1 MKKKPLSSVNSIFDE
16 SLLDNSSALNK
27 AFSLQL
33 ACAKVGFDW
42 DSLGP
47 VSEKVTEELGEVL
60 EEALQVKV
68 DQARIADEI
77 GDLLFAVVNLAR
89 HLDCDPQHALSLA
102 NQKFERRFR
111 ALEQKALQEDK
122 PLIQMSLE
130 EMDDLWK
137 QVKIEQNN

>member
-1 MKKKPLSSVNSIFDE
+1 MKKQPTLTSIFDQN
-16 SLLDNSSALNK
+16 SLDDSSSLNK

-33 ACAKVGFDW
+33 ACAKIGFDW

-47 VSEKVTEELGEVL
+47 VSEKVTEELEEVL
-60 EEALQVKV
+60 EEALQVSP
-68 DQARIADEI
+68 DQSRIDDEI

-89 HLDCDPQHALSLA
+89 HLDCDPQNALSLA

-111 ALEQKALQEDK
+111 ALELKAQQLDK
-122 PLIQMSLE
+122 PLTQMSLD

-137 QVKIEQNN
+137 QVKVEQNN

>member
-1 MKKKPLSSVNSIFDE
+1 MKKQPTLTSIFDQNP
-16 SLLDNSSALNK
+16 LDDASSLNK

-33 ACAKVGFDW
+33 ACAKIGFDW

-47 VSEKVTEELGEVL
+47 VSEKVTEELEEVL
-60 EEALQVKV
+60 EEALQVSP
-68 DQARIADEI
+68 DQSRIDDEI

-89 HLDCDPQHALSLA
+89 HLDCDPQNALSLA

-111 ALEQKALQEDK
+111 ALELKAQQLDK
-122 PLIQMSLE
+122 PLTQMSLD

-137 QVKIEQNN
+137 QVKVEQNN

>member
-1 MKKKPLSSVNSIFDE
+1 MKKQPTLTSIFDQNP
-16 SLLDNSSALNK
+16 LDDASSLNK

-33 ACAKVGFDW
+33 ACAKIGFDW

-47 VSEKVTEELGEVL
+47 VSEKVTEELDEVL
-60 EEALQVKV
+60 EEALQVSP
-68 DQARIADEI
+68 DQSRIDDEI

-89 HLDCDPQHALSLA
+89 HLDCDPQNALSLA

-111 ALEQKALQEDK
+111 ALELKAQQLDK
-122 PLIQMSLE
+122 PLTQMSLD

-137 QVKIEQNN
+137 QVKVEQNN